1 MISKLKSI
9 LDPKRLS
16 IVVPSVVFLSLLAA
30 NVKPFGVEALSFT
43 KRFLFWLVVMC
54 VAAVIV
60 QVSIRLVSTMT
71 SGTRTVLREIAVA
84 ILVTVLFTPSLWLLI
99 WIASAPG
106 EGMLPDGWT
115 MVQYGL
121 IFATGLIVVRRSFPW
136 SFETVTEVTPEPVLP
151 RLYKRLPEGFDG
163 KILRLTVRDHSVD
176 IITTSGLHTIRSRFA
191 DAIDEMEPVKG
202 HCTHRSHWVCEE
214 AIESVERQAG
224 KIFIRLVNGDLVP
237 VSRKYKPRLEEAGIV

>member
-30 NVKPFGVEALSFT
+30 NVKPFGVEALTFT

-60 QVSIRLVSTMT
+60 QISIRLVSTMT
-71 SGTRTVLREIAVA
+71 SGTRTVLREVSVVA
-84 ILVTVLFTPSLWLLI
+84 LITVLFTPSLWLLI
-99 WIASAPG
+99 WIVSSPDEA
-106 EGMLPDGWT
+106 MLPDAWT

-136 SFETVTEVTPEPVLP
+136 SLEPVPALEPERVVP
-151 RLYKRLPEGFDG
+151 RLYKRLPEGFEG
-163 KILRLTVRDHSVD
+163 TILRLTVRDHSVD
-176 IITTSGLHTIRSRFA
+176 VITTAGLFTIRSRFG

-202 HCTHRSHWVCEE
+202 HCTHRSHWVCED

-237 VSRKYKPRLEEAGIV
+237 VSRKYKSRLEEAGII